1 MSSSNDAV
9 LTLLSPEVVHAEIEE
24 LLPRFRQERGIDVH
38 VNYDVNPA
46 IAKRVMAGEVF
57 DVGLNNPWYVDEMI
71 AKGLVIP
78 DVHIPFGRAPLAI
91 GAVGATS
98 REIVSSDEAV
108 RRLLL
113 EAKSIGYV
121 GIGTSGKTFLRALE
135 IMGLEH
141 QLKDRLH
148 ALGAGEPPIAAVQG
162 RVQYAIVPLPRIIAA
177 PGVTPVAIFPSEL
190 GLNID
195 VSMFI
200 HIGTNRLDQAKQL
213 IRYLADPSLDAY
225 LRSHGISRFELDET
239 PHLSR

>member
-1 MSSSNDAV
+1 MNMSNELD
-9 LTLLSPEVVHAEIEE
+9 LTLLSPEAVHAEIEE
-24 LLPRFRQERGIDVH
+24 LVPRFRQERGIGVH

-71 AKGLVIP
+71 TKGFVLP
-78 DVHIPFGRAPLAI
+78 DVHVPFGRAPLAI
-91 GAVGATS
+91 GAAG
-98 REIVSSDEAV
+98 RPPEEIVSSHEAV
-108 RRLLL
+108 RALLL

-148 ALGAGEPPIAAVQG
+148 ALGAGEPPIAAAQG

-177 PGVTPVAIFPSEL
+177 PGVTPVAVFPAEF

-195 VSMFI
+195 MSMFV
-200 HIGTNRLDQAKQL
+200 HIGTRRRDQAMQL

-225 LRSHGISRFELDET
+225 LQSHGISRFALDKKVAN
-239 PHLSR
+239 